1 MPIEVRHDG
10 PITDAALLQAQAAA
24 VQQAQQQRLR
34 DIELDQFNRQLAER
48 ARQFDTGV
56 GMRLRGQDLDQ
67 QARRENMAW
76 QDARDFNR
84 AQQQFALQDQQQQA
98 ALFGDVLNQQ
108 QALEMQDHQAQL
120 QWGMQSGVSLDQ
132 EASETLK
139 AAKQMQLAPEG
150 QVVLGQLA
158 GKLRKINQG
167 RSHLRPDAYAYAVGK
182 WMEDFEAA
190 GLDAY
195 EVKEPT
201 PEEQLFSG
209 FVAADGQQVAPGQ
222 PLPQGL
228 YINGF
233 RNGKPSWAEYQP
245 TVPVT
250 KEYIEANKVTASDG
264 TESYY
269 NPNTKKTETLG
280 GGAKAEP
287 DPVKVREEQKA
298 AKKKAYD
305 DAEKRLIERAK
316 LTTPANAEGH
326 VIITPPQPEQILREM
341 QEYDARI
348 EGTLDGAS
356 PDVAGGTP
364 TGVMAALGGAGVGAL
379 GAAAMGTMD
388 LPVVAHPSMASQL
401 PSGTRFRTPDGRVLM
416 VP

>member
-120 QWGMQSGVSLDQ
+120 QWGMKSGVSLDQ

-201 PEEQLFSG
+201 PEETVQRQILTMQG
-209 FVAADGQQVAPGQ
+209 TPVPLDGSFTGWGLLRQ
-222 PLPQGL
+222 PA
-228 YINGF
+228 
-233 RNGKPSWAEYQP
+233 RNGGESTYKPYFFTDPENPVVTRDGVRGTIKSGSGDF
-245 TVPVT
+245 VPF
-250 KEYIEANKVTASDG
+250 KETTPAA
-264 TESYY
+264 
-269 NPNTKKTETLG
+269 
-280 GGAKAEP
+280 

-305 DAEKRLIERAK
+305 DAEKRLLERAK

-364 TGVMAALGGAGVGAL
+364 LGVMAALGGAGVGAL